1 MKKLSNN
8 QLKLIA
14 LVCMTLDH
22 IGVILLP
29 GCLELRMIG
38 RLAMPIFG
46 FMIAEGCAHTS
57 NKKKYLLS
65 LVSMAVLCQLVF
77 FFAEGSLYQCIFVT
91 FSLSV
96 ALIYLVQQ
104 AEAAPSAKN
113 FLFLGLGVVATWL
126 LTEGIPLWDHS
137 TDYAVDYGFF
147 GALLPVCVYL
157 APTLLGKLIATGL
170 CLSAISYL
178 GWQYQ
183 WLSLLALPLLALYSG
198 QRGKGK
204 LKWLFYWYYPGHLV
218 ILHGISL
225 LLQKS

>member
-14 LVCMTLDH
+14 LLCMTLDH
-22 IGVILLP
+22 VGMILFP
-29 GCLELRMIG
+29 RCLELRMIG

-57 NKKKYLLS
+57 DKKKYLLS
-65 LVSMAVLCQLVF
+65 LVSMAALCQLVF
-77 FFAEGSLYQCIFVT
+77 FIAEGSLYQCIFVT

-96 ALIYLVQQ
+96 VLIYLVQQ
-104 AEAAPSAKN
+104 AETAPNAKN
-113 FLFLGLGVVATWL
+113 FLFLGLGVLATWL
-126 LTEGIPLWDHS
+126 LTEGIPMWEHN

-147 GALLPVCVYL
+147 GVLLPVCVYI
-157 APTLLGKLIATGL
+157 APTLLGKLIAAGL

-183 WLSLLALPLLALYSG
+183 WLSLLTLPLLALYSG
-198 QRGKGK
+198 KRGKWQ
-204 LKWLFYWYYPGHLV
+204 LKWLFYWYYPAHLV
-218 ILHGISL
+218 LLHGISL
-225 LLQKS
+225 LLQKI

>member
-14 LVCMTLDH
+14 LLCMTLDH
-22 IGVILLP
+22 IGMILFP
-29 GCLELRMIG
+29 KCIEFRMIG

-65 LVSMAVLCQLVF
+65 LVSMAALCQIVF
-77 FFAEGSLYQCIFVT
+77 FFAEKSLYQCIFVT

-96 ALIYLVQQ
+96 VLIYLVQRV
-104 AEAAPSAKN
+104 EAVPNVKN
-113 FLFLGLGVVATWL
+113 ILFLTLGVLGVWL
-126 LTEGIPLWDHS
+126 LAEGIPMWEHD
-137 TDYAVDYGFF
+137 TDYAIDYGFF
-147 GALLPVCVYL
+147 GVLLPVCVYL
-157 APTLLGKLIATGL
+157 APTLLGKLIAAGV
-170 CLSAISYL
+170 CLSAVAYV

-198 QRGKGK
+198 KRGKWR
-204 LKWLFYWYYPGHLV
+204 LKRLFYWYYPAHLV

-225 LLQKS
+225 LLQKV